1 MPSDFETKPLNWFGL
16 GWWKKKWKPFLTWNF
31 QVRGSLARRALLE
44 LESKNLI
51 KLVRTPPI
59 LDFLLQPNDI
69 LQVVA
74 HSSQMIYT
82 RMVGDAAEDEKEEGG
97 VVVSNIIINLLSH
110 ASFWSLPSYRLRR
123 KARARRTKQKLKL
136 RPRLRRRLKP
146 NLHVSCCLGGLVR
159 PLGCL
164 CIRRIPCQHILFQKW
179 ASSNEG

>member
-1 MPSDFETKPLNWFGL
+1 MISKLNPWIILGLDGERINENPSQHDWFPGQGFSRETSTSWVGEQEPHQAGQDTTDSLLFCNNLN
-16 GWWKKKWKPFLTWNF
+16 KAT
-31 QVRGSLARRALLE
+31 
-44 LESKNLI
+44 
-51 KLVRTPPI
+51 
-59 LDFLLQPNDI
+59 
-69 LQVVA
+69 QVVA

-110 ASFWSLPSYRLRR
+110 ASSWSLPSYRLRR
-123 KARARRTKQKLKL
+123 KARARRTRQKLKL
-136 RPRLRRRLKP
+136 RPRLRRRRKP
-146 NLHVSCCLGGLVR
+146 NLHVSFCLGGLVR